1 MKQIYASQQPATR
14 LAYIDA
20 QRGIAALLVIW
31 LHASEVFMQ
40 LPKAPA
46 GGWLFELAWAVD
58 TGHIG
63 VVLFFAISGFV
74 IPSSLRA
81 QSGKTTRS
89 ELKVFFIRRFFRLY
103 PAYWVSVVAS
113 GLLGLYMLSPFSA
126 QTLLLNLTMIQGLLG
141 VPDVMGLYW
150 TLRIEL
156 LFYGVCVVLFMLR
169 LLHQPRWLAAA
180 LFASLLSGLAV
191 AAYRLHPA
199 SAGILLDYRPVYG
212 LYLAIMFWGALFRR
226 WNDEQL
232 SSGVN
237 SFSRPLKAI
246 LILFPLVLCL
256 SPLVV
261 TIAYNLVPSAYSPNI
276 LRLFLPIAIGLGL
289 FVVFSTILKI
299 NNRLCTWLGKIS
311 YSLYLFHPLVFYPL
325 FVLVRDERLPALN
338 GAHLSTYLLLSVL
351 GSIVLSAAIYYVVE
365 KPAIQLGRKLA
376 GR

>member
-81 QSGKTTRS
+81 QSGETTRG

-169 LLHQPRWLAAA
+169 LLHQPRWLAVG